1 MSETRSKTE
10 SGVLKATGILVITNM
25 LSSLLGYVR
34 EVVMT
39 TVFDLG
45 DQMDAYLA
53 AFTIPDLIYTILV
66 GGGLSAAFIPV
77 FGGYLAKHQEEDGY
91 KMASTVFN
99 LVAIVA
105 AFLCILGEIFT
116 PQLMNIVVE
125 SSKWSPETLQL
136 TYTLTRIMFF
146 QGFFMCIAGICMGIL
161 QSYKDF
167 APPSIG
173 AVLYNI
179 AIIGVG
185 VLLLSFGTGI
195 AGFSIGVVVG
205 AIIEVMVMLFPIYKH
220 GFKYKKIID
229 FDHEGVRQFFKLF
242 GPVLIGIAVTQINLV
257 VNSRFA
263 SGAAQGMLSTVKL
276 AQRIMQLPINIFA
289 LSIALSIFP
298 TMVEH
303 VGKKDMESYKSDI
316 SMATRTVTFIIL
328 PCAVGLIAVRIPFV
342 RAVYFQGSF
351 SAENVPILANVLG
364 FYCIGMIGYS
374 VRQIMLQGFY
384 AIEETRTP
392 VRINIFILCLN
403 MVLTV
408 IFSKLWG
415 GNGIAIAYSVA
426 GLCSVAVQTFF
437 LKRKVGHINGREIKD
452 SVVKCA
458 ISCAVMFVV
467 TTAAMIIFEHHI
479 PIDTKKFQILELF
492 VLVALGGA
500 TYFVMAL
507 LLKMSELTSVIER
520 FKQKFTGR

>member
-1 MSETRSKTE
+1 MSEMKSKTRS
-10 SGVLKATGILVITNM
+10 GVMKATGILVVTNM

-34 EVVMT
+34 DIVMT
-39 TVFDLG
+39 SVFDLS
-45 DQMDAYLA
+45 DQMDAYFA

-77 FGGYLAKHQEEDGY
+77 FGGYLAEKKYEDGY
-91 KMASTVFN
+91 RMASTVLN

-105 AFLCILGEIFT
+105 AFLCVLGEIFT
-116 PQLMNIVVE
+116 PQLTALTVDYIN
-125 SSKWSPETLQL
+125 WSPEAIKL

-185 VLLLSFGTGI
+185 VLLLSLGTGI

-205 AIIEVMVMLFPIYKH
+205 AIIEVLVMVFPIMKH
-220 GFKYKKIID
+220 GFKYKKVID

-257 VNSRFA
+257 VNNRFA
-263 SGAAQGMLSTVKL
+263 SGAAQGMLATVKQ

-303 VGKKDMESYKSDI
+303 FNKNEMDNFKSDI
-316 SMATRTVTFIIL
+316 SMSTRTVTFIIL
-328 PCAVGLIAVRIPFV
+328 PCAVGLIAVRVPFI
-342 RAVYFQGSF
+342 RAVYLQGSF
-351 SAENVPILANVLG
+351 SPENVPILATVLA
-364 FYCIGMIGYS
+364 FYCVGMIGYS

-384 AIEETRTP
+384 AIKETKTP
-392 VRINIFILCLN
+392 VKINIFILCLN
-403 MVLTV
+403 MALTA
-408 IFSKLWG
+408 IFSKFWG

-426 GLCSVAVQTFF
+426 GLCSVAVQTYF
-437 LKRKVGHINGREIKD
+437 LRRKVGSINGKEIKD
-452 SVVKCA
+452 SVLKCA
-458 ISCAVMFVV
+458 MSCAVMFIV
-467 TTAAMIIFEHHI
+467 TTACIIIFEHYI
-479 PIDTKKFQILELF
+479 PVDTKKFQILELA
-492 VLVALGGA
+492 VSVMVGGA
-500 TYFVMAL
+500 TYVAMAL
-507 LLKMSELTSVIER
+507 ILKMQEVTPVIGMIKR
-520 FKQKFTGR
+520 KLRG